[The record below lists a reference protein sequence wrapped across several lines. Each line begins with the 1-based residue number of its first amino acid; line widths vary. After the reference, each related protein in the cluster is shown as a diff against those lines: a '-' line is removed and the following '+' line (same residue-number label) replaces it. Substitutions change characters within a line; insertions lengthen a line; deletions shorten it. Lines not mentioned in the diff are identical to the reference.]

1 MEGAALAWAV
11 AWLGVVYGVVDA
23 LLLTVMPVYAAWSFG
38 LARRWPAS
46 WPGRLLAGALALAAS
61 LAVTAAYHLGFPEFR
76 GPQLVQPLIGNAVF
90 TLCYLLSANAAAPV
104 VAHVALHLAAAVHA
118 YGTSIPL
125 PPHH

>member
-11 AWLGVVYGVVDA
+11 LWLGVVYGVVDA
-23 LLLTVMPVYAAWSFG
+23 LLLTVMPVYAAWSLG
-38 LARRWPAS
+38 LTRGWPAS
-46 WPGRLLAGALALAAS
+46 WPGRLRTGALALAAS
-61 LAVTAAYHLGFPEFR
+61 LAVTAAYHLGFPEFQ